1 MATRKL
7 IINLKKTKVMEE
19 TIEKTAEVEKKP
31 TVKYSQLKED
41 QRVLLVIGKKEEV
54 PISRVVASS
63 LNKMKP
69 IFEKMEND
77 FENNVMSKYG
87 ILLEDGTYQ
96 GKEHETGKVFPDGT
110 KEKKRYDLTGGYSYD
125 WVEVKEGFQD
135 EFDKEVKKLMDT
147 PIEFSYA
154 KIKSTKEVSC
164 LIPKE
169 YDKNGK
175 PEVFKYE
182 KLLPI
187 IDVLERKFNGN
198 SLAWILENLIEIV
211 D

>member
-1 MATRKL
+1 
-7 IINLKKTKVMEE
+7 MEE

-31 TVKYSQLKED
+31 TVKYSKLKED

-54 PISRVVASS
+54 PISRIVASS

-69 IFEKMEND
+69 IFEKMEKD
-77 FENNVMSKYG
+77 FENDVMSKYG
-87 ILLEDGTYQ
+87 ILLENGHYQ
-96 GKEHETGKVFPDGT
+96 GKEYETEKVFPDGT
-110 KEKKRYDLTGGYSYD
+110 KEKKRHDLTGGYAYE